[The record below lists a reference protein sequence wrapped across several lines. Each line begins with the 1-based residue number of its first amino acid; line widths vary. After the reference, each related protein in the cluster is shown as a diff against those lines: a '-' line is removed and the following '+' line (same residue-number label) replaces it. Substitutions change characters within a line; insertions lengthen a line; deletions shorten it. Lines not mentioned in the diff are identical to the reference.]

1 MAIKT
6 ENNYGRKFIKMIH
19 NPQTRLVS
27 LLKQTAYVGL
37 GFLVML
43 LITGGRPSGSIVGLS
58 VVLGIGFVA
67 WDENNRSMK

>member
-1 MAIKT
+1 MTI
-6 ENNYGRKFIKMIH
+6 
-19 NPQTRLVS
+19 TRLTP

-58 VVLGIGFVA
+58 VVSGIAFVV
-67 WDENNRSMK
+67 WDENKRSMK